1 MTLLGLER
9 VSFWYPA
16 SDRPALRDVSLRV
29 GRGEI
34 VALVGNV
41 GAGCSTLLSVA
52 AGLAPRVTGGRLEG
66 TVAFAGSRTGG
77 GGRVLLLPVPWTQ
90 LSGMGASVRDEVA
103 FGPANLGWPLARIRA
118 AAERAMAGAAV
129 AHLADRDPLTLSG
142 GELQRVMLAGVLA
155 MEPALLLLD
164 EPTADLDG
172 EGAAALWALVR
183 DEAGRGAAVI
193 VATTDL
199 DAVPDVAHRVVWLAD
214 GRVRADATPT
224 SVFGDDAIWRDG
236 PGGPTVAEVWRTAG
250 LAPPWPVSVTMVA
263 RAR

>member
-1 MTLLGLER
+1 MTLLALDR

-29 GRGEI
+29 EHGEV

-66 TVAFAGSRTGG
+66 TVTFAGSGTAG
-77 GGRVLLLPVPWTQ
+77 GGRVLLLPSPWTQ
-90 LSGMGASVRDEVA
+90 LSGMGATVRDEVA

-129 AHLADRDPLTLSG
+129 VHLAGRDPLTLSG

-155 MEPALLLLD
+155 MEPTLLLLD
-164 EPTADLDG
+164 EPTAELDG
-172 EGAAALWALVR
+172 DGAAALWALVQE
-183 DEAGRGAAVI
+183 EAGRGAAVV
-193 VATTDL
+193 VATSDL
-199 DAVPDVAHRVVWLAD
+199 DALPDVARRIVWLAD
-214 GRVRADATPT
+214 GGVRADAAPAE
-224 SVFGDDAIWRDG
+224 VFGRDAIWRDG
-236 PGGPTVAEVWRTAG
+236 PGGPSVAEVWRAAG
-250 LAPPWPVSVTMVA
+250 LAPPWPVTATMAA
-263 RAR
+263 RPR